1 MDQVWQALK
10 NYIGPLLIGLVV
22 LALLVGLGISLEQL
36 LKMGGTHLDPTI
48 VSLPLIAIGG
58 VIVLMLVLCLVAL
71 AFSILGLADKDQAM
85 GLPEG
90 SIRAVIALSLIV
102 LFAILS
108 VFLYQSL
115 ITGGSI
121 NTVDNLSET
130 ARAEFLRDHS
140 TARDLQSVLVKGPD
154 GQPVK
159 AADGSSLY
167 RVTYRS
173 ENSTSDDFAKQL
185 LVLLG
190 TLMTAITSFYLGAG
204 TATSAASAVQAA
216 TSMLPSTNTPP
227 TVSSINPIQHT
238 VSTQGYLIH
247 LEVLGNNLN
256 IITHVK
262 LVRAGAQVVGQNVS
276 SNPTRVSCDV
286 DLSSLASPQGTPWDV
301 VVDDGGANSATL
313 RAALTIFS

>member
-1 MDQVWQALK
+1 MGVAMKALWDK
-10 NYIGPLLIGLVV
+10 WGGGILTCLGALVLVGVIIGIFSLLTKLISPDKSGS
-22 LALLVGLGISLEQL
+22 LALL
-36 LKMGGTHLDPTI
+36 
-48 VSLPLIAIGG
+48 AIGG
-58 VIVLMLVLCLVAL
+58 VLVLIFMLTAVAMV
-71 AFSILGLADKDQAM
+71 FSALGLANRELAM

-130 ARAEFLRDHS
+130 ARA
-140 TARDLQSVLVKGPD
+140 LQSVLVKGPD

-190 TLMTAITSFYLGAG
+190 
-204 TATSAASAVQAA
+204 
-216 TSMLPSTNTPP
+216 
-227 TVSSINPIQHT
+227 
-238 VSTQGYLIH
+238 
-247 LEVLGNNLN
+247 
-256 IITHVK
+256 
-262 LVRAGAQVVGQNVS
+262 
-276 SNPTRVSCDV
+276 
-286 DLSSLASPQGTPWDV
+286 
-301 VVDDGGANSATL
+301 
-313 RAALTIFS
+313 